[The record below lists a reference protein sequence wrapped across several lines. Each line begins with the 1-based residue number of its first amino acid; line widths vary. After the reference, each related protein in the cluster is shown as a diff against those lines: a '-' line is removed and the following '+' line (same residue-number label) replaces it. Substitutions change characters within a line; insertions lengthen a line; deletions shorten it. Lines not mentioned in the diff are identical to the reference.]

1 MTLVN
6 LIRRHEIKEWQW
18 LMAAI
23 HLQIFLENSS
33 LAWQSW
39 RSSPA
44 HLELTSHGVPTT
56 TCRTVFPPAPARTH
70 LGCDF
75 LKKYPGEAPRNLV
88 LFGHVERE
96 ALPAN
101 PSVWKAGGEKKK
113 GRNHIL
119 GLQMPGCLWASC
131 WQCRLVTSQVP
142 SSPCTAASPPLS
154 GDVCV
159 YASVRG
165 SATSSRSEPRPLQQP
180 GLASQLDI

>member
-1 MTLVN
+1 
-6 LIRRHEIKEWQW
+6 
-18 LMAAI
+18 MAAI

-56 TCRTVFPPAPARTH
+56 TCRTVFPPDPAQTH

-88 LFGHVERE
+88 LFGHAERE

-101 PSVWKAGGEKKK
+101 PSVWKEGGEKKK
-113 GRNHIL
+113 KEETTYWDFKCQAVCER
-119 GLQMPGCLWASC
+119 
-131 WQCRLVTSQVP
+131 
-142 SSPCTAASPPLS
+142 AA
-154 GDVCV
+154 
-159 YASVRG
+159 G
-165 SATSSRSEPRPLQQP
+165 SA
-180 GLASQLDI
+180 GW